1 MGARYLPIYVNDHR
15 LGATAAHELAKRVR
29 GASRGEPLAEVAD
42 RIAREIDE
50 DKSVMADV
58 LRRVGSGTDRA
69 KWLTGLAAEKLGRL
83 KLNGHLLSPSPLS
96 RLTEL
101 DGLCLSADAR
111 GAFWEALAALD
122 HPALEGLDL
131 QALADRAWEQR
142 ETLEPLRVAAARAAL
157 IED

>member
-15 LGATAAHELAKRVR
+15 MGATAAHELAKRVR
-29 GASRGEPLAEVAD
+29 DGSRGEPLGDVAD
-42 RIAREIDE
+42 RLAQEIDE
-50 DKSVMADV
+50 DKAAMADV
-58 LRRVGSGTDRA
+58 LRRVGAGTDRA
-69 KWLTGLAAEKLGRL
+69 KWLSGLAAERLGRL

-111 GAFWEALAALD
+111 GAFWEALAALE
-122 HPALEGLDL
+122 HPALSELDLEGL
-131 QALADRAWEQR
+131 ANRAWAQR

-157 IED
+157 AEN